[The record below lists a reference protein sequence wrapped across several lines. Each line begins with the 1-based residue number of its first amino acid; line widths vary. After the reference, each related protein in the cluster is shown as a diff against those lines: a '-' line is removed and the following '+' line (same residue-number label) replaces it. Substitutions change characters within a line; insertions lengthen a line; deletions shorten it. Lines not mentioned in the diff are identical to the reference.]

1 MARVSWLDRQDRED
15 RVSFNSN
22 KREGNREQ
30 RSPTAAPPARPT
42 YPRHKFGLSL
52 QVQVWDQVCDLLI
65 FLSYSAINIVI
76 D

>member
-30 RSPTAAPPARPT
+30 GTEIADRGPARNMKTP
-42 YPRHKFGLSL
+42 YLGYL
-52 QVQVWDQVCDLLI
+52 
-65 FLSYSAINIVI
+65 A
-76 D
+76 

>member
-30 RSPTAAPPARPT
+30 GTGIADRGSARNMKTP
-42 YPRHKFGLSL
+42 YLGYL
-52 QVQVWDQVCDLLI
+52 
-65 FLSYSAINIVI
+65 A
-76 D
+76 